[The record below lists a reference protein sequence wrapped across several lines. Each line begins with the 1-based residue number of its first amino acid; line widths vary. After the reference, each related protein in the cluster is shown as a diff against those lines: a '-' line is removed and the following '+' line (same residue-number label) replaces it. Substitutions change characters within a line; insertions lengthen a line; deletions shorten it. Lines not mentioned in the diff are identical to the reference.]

1 MVVAPTTRRPRAA
14 TVARTLSH
22 SSRPDKAAVV
32 IDAPRTEPAMSD
44 VKVEH
49 KVVMTR
55 AEVAQWIADVGKALS
70 GDGTVSIRLADST
83 VELKVP
89 DHVRC
94 EAEVEVDGDEVELE
108 LELRWSTARTGA
120 KGVHPKGAAEA

>member
-1 MVVAPTTRRPRAA
+1 
-14 TVARTLSH
+14 
-22 SSRPDKAAVV
+22 
-32 IDAPRTEPAMSD
+32 MSD

-70 GDGTVSIRLADST
+70 GDGTASLRLADST

-89 DHVRC
+89 DHVRF

-108 LELRWSTARTGA
+108 LELKWSTVRTGA
-120 KGVHPKGAAEA
+120 TGGHPKDAAEAP

>member
-1 MVVAPTTRRPRAA
+1 MGGPRPLQHRGAA
-14 TVARTLSH
+14 TVGCPLSH
-22 SSRPDKAAVV
+22 PPRPDTAAEV

-94 EAEVEVDGDEVELE
+94 EAEVEVDGDEIELE

-120 KGVHPKGAAEA
+120 KGAHPKGAAEA